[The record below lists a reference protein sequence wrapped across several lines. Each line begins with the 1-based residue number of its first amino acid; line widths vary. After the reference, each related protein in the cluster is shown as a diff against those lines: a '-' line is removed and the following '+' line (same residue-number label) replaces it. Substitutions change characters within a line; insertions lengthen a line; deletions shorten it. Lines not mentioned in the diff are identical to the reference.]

1 MVWDWSGRDTAAHNL
16 ALLAYDLNDVRTVVF
31 SHGHAD
37 HHSGLEGITRGL
49 GRSRLPLVLHPPLEH
64 ARRLTV
70 TEHVHA
76 FVGGMHL
83 TGGLFEQIIPRTIE
97 ALNVIAPD
105 VVVPGNCTGWK
116 AVNTI
121 VGRLLRAYIQSNVG
135 TRLHFAGPPAEET
148 IARGSVSDPAAV
160 DHQRV
165 SVQVVGLG

>member
-1 MVWDWSGRDTAAHNL
+1 M
-16 ALLAYDLNDVRTVVF
+16 RTVVF

-37 HHSGLEGITRGL
+37 HHSRLEGITRGL

-116 AVNTI
+116 AVK
-121 VGRLLRAYIQSNVG
+121 RSW
-135 TRLHFAGPPAEET
+135 AGCRERTSKAMS
-148 IARGSVSDPAAV
+148 A
-160 DHQRV
+160 RV
-165 SVQVVGLG
+165 STSPARRLKRRSPEDQ